1 MALSEGGILTV
12 KNNKVKE
19 INPKLLQQILEEF
32 LAIQLTILDIT
43 EPVHNLTEFLNSL
56 ELSSI
61 PPHKLQLKIWM
72 PGMLFKNPDSPKLYN
87 GTHISSRLIGSRQ
100 TALVE

>member
-1 MALSEGGILTV
+1 MALSEEGILTV

-43 EPVHNLTEFLNSL
+43 ELGHNLTEFLNCL
-56 ELSSI
+56 ELSSV

-72 PGMLFKNPDSPKLYN
+72 PSMLFKNPDPPKLYN
-87 GTHISSRLIGSRQ
+87 GTHISSRLI
-100 TALVE
+100 